1 MKGGPGDLAWRA
13 GAPWWRRGVIY
24 QIYPRSFQDT
34 NGDGIGD
41 LAGILARLDYLAWLG
56 VDAIWISPFY
66 PSPLADGGYDVSD
79 FVDVD
84 PRLGDLATFDAL
96 VARAHALDIAVVID
110 IVPNHTSDEHPW
122 FVESRS
128 SRQSPKR
135 DWYVWRDGRPDG
147 SPPNNW
153 IRVWGG
159 PTWTFDQRTG
169 QYYLHLFHEKQPD
182 LNWRNPEVKAAMF
195 DVFRFWLE
203 RGVDGFR
210 IDVAHGIM
218 KDPALRDN
226 PPATGPRLMH
236 REFGEFDSQVHLHDR
251 GHADL
256 HAVYRELR
264 AILDSYGPRMAIG
277 EIHEFDWAR
286 WARYYG
292 LDLDELHMPFNFGLL
307 GIPWSAAAVRELVD
321 AIEGAVPPGAWPNW
335 VLGNHDEP
343 RIASRLGDA
352 EARVAVMLLLALR
365 GTPTLY
371 YGEELGMRD
380 VPIPPERVQDPWALL
395 NPGKPGLN
403 RDPAR
408 TPMRWSAAPGAGFC
422 PPGVEPWLP
431 VGGDLEAVNVEAER
445 DDPRSMLA
453 LTRAL
458 LAVRRRSHALS
469 LGAYAALDG
478 TPPDVHAF
486 ERIAPDGGRAA
497 AVLSFAA
504 APRELRHPALAG
516 LSIAVSTHMDREG
529 ERVAVDGRLALRA
542 NEGCLLLP
550 G

>member
-1 MKGGPGDLAWRA
+1 VSES
-13 GAPWWRRGVIY
+13 PWWRRGTIY
-24 QIYPRSFQDT
+24 QIYPRSFQDS

-41 LAGILARLDYLAWLG
+41 LAGIVARLDYLSWLG

-84 PRLGDLATFDAL
+84 PRLGDLATFDEL
-96 VARAHALDIAVVID
+96 IARAHALDIAVMVD
-110 IVPNHTSDEHPW
+110 VVPNHTSDEHPW
-122 FVESRS
+122 FVESSS
-128 SRQSPKR
+128 SRESPKR

-159 PTWTFDQRTG
+159 PTWTFHQATG
-169 QYYLHLFHEKQPD
+169 QYYLHLFHTRQPD
-182 LNWRNPEVKAAMF
+182 LNWRNPAVKEAMF

-218 KDPALRDN
+218 KDPELRDN
-226 PPATGPRLMH
+226 PPAPAGGLMH
-236 REFGEFDSQVHLHDR
+236 RDFGGFDTQLHVHDR
-251 GHADL
+251 GHPDL
-256 HAVYRELR
+256 HPVYRELR
-264 AILDSYGPRMAIG
+264 AILDSYGGERPRMAVG
-277 EIHEFDWAR
+277 EIHEFDWDR

-307 GIPWSAAAVRELVD
+307 GIPWSAAAVRELVES
-321 AIEGAVPPGAWPNW
+321 IERSVPAGAWPNW
-335 VLGNHDEP
+335 VLGNHDES

-352 EARVAVMLLLALR
+352 RARVGMMLLLTLR

-371 YGEELGMRD
+371 YGDELGMRD
-380 VPIPPERVQDPWALL
+380 VPIPPDKVQDPWALS
-395 NPGKPGLN
+395 NPDRPDFN

-408 TPMRWSAAPGAGFC
+408 TPMRWSAARGAGFC
-422 PPGVEPWLP
+422 PDEVEPWLP
-431 VGGDLEAVNVEAER
+431 VGGDLASINVEAER
-445 DDPRSMLA
+445 ADPRSTLA

-458 LAVRRRSHALS
+458 LAARGWSEALS
-469 LGAYAALDG
+469 RGAYAGLDG
-478 TPPDVHAF
+478 APPDVYAF
-486 ERIAPDGGRAA
+486 ERTARSGERAA
-497 AVLSFAA
+497 AVLSFASE
-504 APRELRHPALAG
+504 PREVRLPRLAG
-516 LSIAVSTHMDREG
+516 LAVAVSTGMDRPR
-529 ERVAVDGRLALRA
+529 ERIGDDGRLMLAA
-542 NEGCLLLP
+542 DEGCLLLP

>member
-1 MKGGPGDLAWRA
+1 MST
-13 GAPWWRRGVIY
+13 APWWQRGTIY
-24 QIYPRSFQDT
+24 QIYPRSFQDS

-84 PRLGDLATFDAL
+84 ARLGDLATFDRL
-96 VARAHALDIAVVID
+96 VARAHALGIAVVID
-110 IVPNHTSDEHPW
+110 IVPNHSSDEHPW

-128 SRQSPKR
+128 SRENPKR
-135 DWYVWRDGRPDG
+135 DWYVWRDGKPDG

-159 PTWTFDQRTG
+159 PTWSFDERTG
-169 QYYLHLFHEKQPD
+169 QYYLHLFHARQPD
-182 LNWRNPEVKAAMF
+182 LDWRNPAVKAAMF

-218 KDPALRDN
+218 KDPDLDN
-226 PPATGPRLMH
+226 PPAEGARRMH
-236 REFGEFDSQVHLHDR
+236 REFGEFDSQLHIHDR
-251 GHADL
+251 GHPDL
-256 HAVYRELR
+256 HGVYRELR
-264 AILDSYGPRMAIG
+264 AIMDGYSAGRPRMAVG
-277 EIHEFDWAR
+277 EIHEFEWDR

-307 GIPWSAAAVRELVD
+307 GIPWTAAAVRELVD
-321 AIEGAVPPGAWPNW
+321 SIERAVPRGAWPNW

-352 EARVAVMLLLALR
+352 QARAAVMLLLTLR

-395 NPGKPGLN
+395 NPDRPALN

-408 TPMRWSAAPGAGFC
+408 TPMRWSAEPNAGFC
-422 PPGVEPWLP
+422 PAGVEPWLP
-431 VGGDLEAVNVEAER
+431 VGDGVQAINVETQR
-445 DDPRSMLA
+445 RDPRSMLG

-458 LAVRRRSHALS
+458 LAARRDNPALS
-469 LGAYAALDG
+469 LGDYAALDG
-478 TPPDVHAF
+478 TPADVHAF
-486 ERIAPDGGRAA
+486 ERTGPDGARALVA
-497 AVLSFAA
+497 LSFAPE
-504 APRELRHPALAG
+504 PRGLELPVLSG
-516 LSIAVSTHMDREG
+516 LTVAVSTHMDRTG
-529 ERVAVDGRLALRA
+529 ERIAGHLELRPH
-542 NEGCLLLP
+542 EGCLLLP
-550 G
+550 AGS

>member
-1 MKGGPGDLAWRA
+1 MST
-13 GAPWWRRGVIY
+13 APWWQRGTIY
-24 QIYPRSFQDT
+24 QIYPRSFQDS

-84 PRLGDLATFDAL
+84 PRLGDLATFDRL
-96 VARAHALDIAVVID
+96 VARAHALGIAVVID
-110 IVPNHTSDEHPW
+110 IVPNHSSDEHPW

-128 SRQSPKR
+128 SRENAKR

-159 PTWTFDQRTG
+159 PTWSFDEKTG
-169 QYYLHLFHEKQPD
+169 QYYLHLFHAKQPD

-226 PPATGPRLMH
+226 PPAEGARRMH
-236 REFGEFDSQVHLHDR
+236 RDFGGFDTQIHLHDR
-251 GHADL
+251 AHPDV
-256 HAVYRELR
+256 HTVYRELR
-264 AILDSYGPRMAIG
+264 AILDAYSDERPRMAVG
-277 EIHEFDWAR
+277 EIHEFEWDR

-292 LDLDELHMPFNFGLL
+292 LHLDELHMPFNFGLL
-307 GIPWSAAAVRELVD
+307 GVPWTAAAVRELV
-321 AIEGAVPPGAWPNW
+321 ASIERALPRGAWPNW

-352 EARVAVMLLLALR
+352 QARAAVMLLLTLR

-380 VPIPPERVQDPWALL
+380 VPIPPEKVQDPWALL
-395 NPGKPGLN
+395 NPDRPELN

-408 TPMRWSAAPGAGFC
+408 TPMRWNAEVHAGFC
-422 PPGVEPWLP
+422 PDAVEPWLP
-431 VGGDLEAVNVEAER
+431 VGDGVAEINVESER
-445 DDPRSMLA
+445 RDPRSMLA

-458 LAVRRRSHALS
+458 LAARRESEALS
-469 LGAYAALDG
+469 VGEYAALEG
-478 TPPDVHAF
+478 APADVHVF
-486 ERIAPDGGRAA
+486 ERRAPGGSRAA
-497 AVLSFAA
+497 VALSFSTE
-504 APRELRHPALAG
+504 PREVRMPAIAG
-516 LSIAVSTHMDREG
+516 HTVAVSTHMDRPG
-529 ERVAVDGRLALRA
+529 ERVGEALALRPL
-542 NEGCLLLP
+542 EGCLLVP
-550 G
+550 R